1 MFFISL
7 GVRATSHK
15 RFSTSVLHPLTG
27 PAHSWCIIHF
37 TREAQNLHTPEEI
50 SKNIVPILDRSNW
63 LALRQTS
70 KQVYFSSNPM
80 PVRCAFDAR
89 HREASRTWLGLRTDS
104 KYKDVVKE
112 SVIDT
117 LIFDGKIN
125 KSKERLWRLHNEVN
139 NSSIPHR
146 NRQSQLEKAC
156 VEQRNL
162 ANAQDSIGRRFA
174 TEVIGIIAGLPN
186 ATSLVLTDEL
196 PDFNYTYLLSKD
208 VRYTAWSRKPSTGVM
223 SWLTKRWCESW
234 SMHHIP
240 LNIKSSAW

>member
-1 MFFISL
+1 
-7 GVRATSHK
+7 
-15 RFSTSVLHPLTG
+15 
-27 PAHSWCIIHF
+27 
-37 TREAQNLHTPEEI
+37 
-50 SKNIVPILDRSNW
+50 
-63 LALRQTS
+63 
-70 KQVYFSSNPM
+70 
-80 PVRCAFDAR
+80 
-89 HREASRTWLGLRTDS
+89 LRTDS

-139 NSSIPHR
+139 NSKIPHR
-146 NRQSQLEKAC
+146 NRESQLEKAC

-223 SWLTKRWCESW
+223 SWFTKAV
-234 SMHHIP
+234 M
-240 LNIKSSAW
+240 